1 LLAGL
6 IRIHPHTPRKDYE
19 VIALSPR
26 RLLATVLAAVGLLVA
41 LAMMNDISSA
51 RAATLN
57 LETLTAA
64 EAEKMIESGELT
76 SVELVKDYIARI
88 EAISKS
94 GPGLNVVTQLNPNVM
109 AEARAADKERK
120 SKKFKAL
127 GPEAGVPILLKDIID
142 ATPMFTSA
150 GDWALRESFPEK
162 DSGVTKE
169 LRAHGVIILGKVG
182 LSEWANSFGSQP
194 SGFSNLTGQVL
205 SAIDTSEGPS
215 GSSSGSAAA
224 AAAGLSTVTIGTET
238 SGSIISPSTM
248 QSDVGLRPTLG
259 LVPGYGIAPILAS
272 QDTAGPIV
280 KTVSDAATTLES
292 IAEVTG
298 SDPEANAEY
307 EAIMG
312 PEFLKNEDIQP
323 APFTTLP
330 EYKSALTT
338 EYVKGKRIGFN
349 GTSEA
354 ILKAV
359 AALEAAGAIMV
370 PDASTSVGTI
380 PALPAHYEE
389 HATIDDYYSH
399 LGAGAPVKSL
409 VQEVQIDETDPQEA
423 LKFGNKEHKVES
435 EAEDTPGGANQKAY
449 DEALPKRKT
458 AYHAAI
464 EKMMKEPSGG
474 GGPVIAVVGSVPS
487 GPNAGDP
494 ELTVPMGYT
503 ATQRRSQN
511 VNINGGAYDEM
522 NLLGVGYVIEQVT
535 KLHKSPAEV
544 DPASY
549 RCAHTVPAEPF
560 ASRGHCNPDY
570 EAVKELAAT
579 HKRLLAPLE
588 TTSATSLE
596 SMMKEGTLNSKELV
610 QAELYRIGLIN
621 ANGPSIQAVRNINA
635 NAVTEANASDLA
647 RKKGKPV
654 GPLAGIPVVVDDSID
669 AMGMPTSGGSIALED
684 DLPSADATLV
694 AKLRAAGA
702 IVLGDTNTT
711 ELGGDFDPNMPQG
724 YSSLG
729 GQVLLP
735 SDTNKT
741 VGGSSG
747 GSAAAVSAGIAP
759 LAVGLETATSEGAQ
773 LIAPAGNAGV
783 VGLKPTTGLVSRT
796 GVMPVARSQDSPG
809 PIGQTVAD
817 VATALGVMAGPD
829 PSDPATAGQPSTLP
843 NYTAGLSTTALSGKK
858 VAVISSTTVPYPT
871 AVSELTTLGAT
882 TKVVTP
888 GAATKTPSV
897 IPYEFHAGL
906 DSFLASEPTGAKSL
920 KEVIEYNTAN
930 PVEGLKFQENGL
942 LAAEATE
949 TENPTTKATYE
960 ENLAKGQ
967 AESRAVI
974 NNILNAGT
982 PEEPADD
989 YSVIMVPSGNALVG
1003 IADRAGYPVLTVP
1016 AGFGAENSSTGADPV
1031 GVDFIGTAYSE
1042 AELLDDGYALEEGLK
1057 ARQLG
1062 PEFMRSAANP
1072 TFNGSPSETNQSMW
1086 RCVPGSS
1093 FLKPYDCNVGERE
1106 K

>member
-26 RLLATVLAAVGLLVA
+26 RLLATVLAAVGLLLA

-522 NLLGVGYVIEQVT
+522 NLLGVGYVIEQST

-588 TTSATSLE
+588 TTSATTLE

-729 GQVLLP
+729 GQALLP

-1093 FLKPYDCNVGERE
+1093 FLKPYDCDVGERE